1 MAKTEYLQ
9 MDRPVIRVEKNKKG
23 EQLTFILFDKIKSV
37 FS

>member
-9 MDRPVIRVEKNKKG
+9 MDRPVKNKKG